1 MSKDKNVVDRTDGSE
16 SNMGNDYKLFKKSVS
31 GELQRLNKTLERL
44 TETMESLNV
53 SQASTS
59 TRIPQ
64 RTLNCNNDCDDSDV
78 LVNNVLLAAH
88 YEMLVARRALNMQVK
103 EESLEQRENIFH
115 TRCLVNG
122 KVCTLIIDRG
132 SCTNMA
138 SVYMVEKLGLA
149 SIKHPKPYRLQ

>member
-64 RTLNCNNDCDDSDV
+64 KNS
-78 LVNNVLLAAH
+78 
-88 YEMLVARRALNMQVK
+88 
-103 EESLEQRENIFH
+103 
-115 TRCLVNG
+115 
-122 KVCTLIIDRG
+122 
-132 SCTNMA
+132 
-138 SVYMVEKLGLA
+138 
-149 SIKHPKPYRLQ
+149 